1 MSTFR
6 PLRWPSRTQEPRPQ
20 PQRKKPKKKP
30 KKRHFRYC
38 REKNPCPFNRKLLKK
53 EKKATYLV
61 LCLDPD
67 LCLSQTT
74 KPQKI
79 NLNQKEVKVKNAQN
93 E

>member
-6 PLRWPSRTQEPRPQ
+6 PLRWPSRTQEHRPQ
-20 PQRKKPKKKP
+20 PQRKKPRKKP

-38 REKNPCPFNRKLLKK
+38 REKNPCPFNRKFLKK
-53 EKKATYLV
+53 EKKGTYLV

-67 LCLSQTT
+67 LCCSQTA

-79 NLNQKEVKVKNAQN
+79 ILEGEQIE
-93 E
+93 

>member
-20 PQRKKPKKKP
+20 PQQKKP

-38 REKNPCPFNRKLLKK
+38 REKNPCPFNRQFIKK

-67 LCLSQTT
+67 LCLSQTA

-79 NLNQKEVKVKNAQN
+79 ILEGEQIEPRQKIKSR
-93 E
+93 